1 MIWLPR
7 PKILNGPKHDFLPRN
22 GTNGHEQPRSVLSG
36 STTSNGVKTR
46 PEDTTKNKTA
56 GTRIMRSDSEL
67 LVFTFRPEKRMGL
80 LTQSDFAKTD
90 GTKSDLRIRWPKS
103 SDFKIRRLD
112 PSDSQIEKWERS
124 LSK

>member
-1 MIWLPR
+1 MAGGMHKRLSFVLVWLAK
-7 PKILNGPKHDFLPRN
+7 PKILDGLKHDFVQKN

-80 LTQSDFAKTD
+80 LTQSDFAN
-90 GTKSDLRIRWPKS
+90 PK
-103 SDFKIRRLD
+103 R
-112 PSDSQIEKWERS
+112 
-124 LSK
+124 